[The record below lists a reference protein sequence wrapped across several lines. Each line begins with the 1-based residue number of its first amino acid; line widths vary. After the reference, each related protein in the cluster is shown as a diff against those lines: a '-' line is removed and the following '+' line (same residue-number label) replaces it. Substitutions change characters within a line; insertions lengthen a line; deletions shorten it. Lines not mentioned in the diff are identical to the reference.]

1 MSTLAVSCLTMSNLP
16 WFMDLTFQVPM
27 QCCSLQHQ
35 ILLSSPDT
43 FTAECHFCFGP
54 AASFFLK
61 LLVVVL
67 CSFPVAYWT
76 PLTWGAHVSVSY
88 IFVFLYSSWGS
99 HGKYTGMVCHSLL
112 QWIMFSQNSPLCPIC
127 LGCPCTARLIVSL
140 NYASLFATIRQW
152 FVKGF

>member
-54 AASFFLK
+54 AASFFLE
-61 LLVVVL
+61 LLVIVL
-67 CSFPVAYWT
+67 QASPVAYWT
-76 PLTWGAHVSVSY
+76 PSNLGIHFFSVIS
-88 IFVFLYSSWGS
+88 
-99 HGKYTGMVCHSLL
+99 
-112 QWIMFSQNSPLCPIC
+112 LCPFIQ
-127 LGCPCTARLIVSL
+127 
-140 NYASLFATIRQW
+140 FM
-152 FVKGF
+152 GFSWQVYWGGLPFPLPVDHILSELSTMTHLSWVDLYGMAHSFIEIYKPLHHSKAVIH